1 MLALLGGA
9 TIVVVSRLRVN
20 VPETCGE
27 NNTLNR
33 DPYASKSL
41 RRRYDYCIARLLRPV
56 SSIRCNIE
64 LEDRGIF
71 DYVNPLNPR
80 GLWRGSASARL
91 LGL

>member
-1 MLALLGGA
+1 M
-9 TIVVVSRLRVN
+9 IH

-33 DPYASKSL
+33 DPYASKSS
-41 RRRYDYCIARLLRPV
+41 RRRYDYCVARLLLRPIC
-56 SSIRCNIE
+56 SIRRNIE

-80 GLWRGSASARL
+80 GLWRGSAAARL